1 MRVLILGA
9 AGMLGHKLWQTLRGR
24 FDTWAT
30 LRSPLRSYPQYELF
44 DSQRTVDGVDARE
57 FSSVQRAV
65 ETARPAVVINCIGII
80 KQLPEAQ
87 DPILSLTVNSQFP
100 HRLQQLCRQTDA
112 RLLHFSTDCVFSG
125 RKGNYTEDDVSDA
138 EDLYG
143 RTKFLGELDSPGS
156 LTLRTSM
163 IGRELRTRSGLVEWL
178 LHNRRGKIRG
188 FTRAI
193 FSGLTTLALARIV
206 ADVIERHPQLSGLY
220 NLSSDP
226 ISKHDLLLLLREAYG
241 LQVEIEPSPEPA
253 SDRSLNSRRFREAT
267 GFVPQ
272 PWLQMVAEMAHEP
285 SPYESWRSIPAC

>member
-1 MRVLILGA
+1 
-9 AGMLGHKLWQTLRGR
+9 
-24 FDTWAT
+24 
-30 LRSPLRSYPQYELF
+30 
-44 DSQRTVDGVDARE
+44 
-57 FSSVQRAV
+57 SVQRAV

-87 DPILSLTVNSQFP
+87 DPILSLTVNSLFP
-100 HRLQQLCRQTDA
+100 HRLQQLCRQMDA

-125 RKGNYTEDDVSDA
+125 RRGNYTEDDVSDA

-143 RTKFLGELDSPGS
+143 RTKFLGELDGPGS

-178 LHNRRGKIRG
+178 LHNRRGKVRG

-193 FSGLTTLALARIV
+193 FSGLTTLALARI
-206 ADVIERHPQLSGLY
+206 AAGVIERHPQLSGLY

-253 SDRSLNSRRFREAT
+253 IDRSLNSRRFREAA

-272 PWLQMVAEMAHEP
+272 PWPQMVAEMAHEP